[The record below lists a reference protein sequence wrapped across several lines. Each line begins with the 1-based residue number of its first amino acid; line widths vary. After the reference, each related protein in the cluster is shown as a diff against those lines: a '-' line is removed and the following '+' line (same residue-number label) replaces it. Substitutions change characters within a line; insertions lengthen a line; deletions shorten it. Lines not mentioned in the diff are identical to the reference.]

1 MPRPR
6 PPLAK
11 QSDPKPETVKPS
23 EGQPAPTLR
32 VETPASSPQ
41 VAAKDPGKDAA
52 ASAKPEVKPEAKPE
66 VKPEAKPE
74 VRTIDLGKPKPA
86 AQAAEPKPGE
96 AIRF

>member
-11 QSDPKPETVKPS
+11 QNDPKPETVKPS
-23 EGQPAPTLR
+23 DGQPAPTLR
-32 VETPASSPQ
+32 VDTPAASPQ
-41 VAAKDPGKDAA
+41 VASKDATKDAA
-52 ASAKPEVKPEAKPE
+52 ATA
-66 VKPEAKPE
+66 KPEAKPE

-86 AQAAEPKPGE
+86 AQAEPKPGE